1 MYLDP
6 DDLPELIPEL
16 EDIRD
21 RLIAS
26 RATATSV
33 VEGLSD
39 EEFNRQPE
47 PGAWSVCECLD
58 HLNRVGGKLV
68 EAFDEGLERAHREGL
83 YGRGRNRYGFLERWF
98 AREASA
104 VSPPRH
110 KRVRTFQVYEPRA
123 GQSVVNVLADY
134 HILQTNLVER
144 VEAANGIDI
153 ARLKIRSP
161 ATRWVRLSLGQW
173 LQLVAGHQ
181 ERHLEQAW
189 QARRRA
195 LPLP

>member
-1 MYLDP
+1 MPLEPQDW
-6 DDLPELIPEL
+6 PELIPEL
-16 EDIRD
+16 EDIRA

-26 RATATSV
+26 RATASSV

-39 EEFNRQPE
+39 EEFARQPE
-47 PGAWSVCECLD
+47 PGEWSVCECLD
-58 HLNRVGGKLV
+58 HLNVVGGKLC
-68 EAFDEGLERAHREGL
+68 EAFAAGLERAHREGL
-83 YGRGRNRYGFLERWF
+83 FARRGYRYGFLERWF

-104 VSPPRH
+104 IAPPRH
-110 KRVRTFQVYEPRA
+110 KRVRTFRVYEPRP
-123 GQSVVNVLADY
+123 GQSVANVLADY
-134 HILQTNLVER
+134 HTLQTNLIER

-161 ATRWVRLSLGQW
+161 ATRWVRMSLGQW

-195 LPLP
+195 VAST